1 MTKTLAPFQLTIAE
15 GLFAESETIVM
26 LGQNGTGKTTFI
38 KMLAGIMKPD
48 DEKCDLPRLNVSYKP

>member
-1 MTKTLAPFQLTIAE
+1 LTIAE

-38 KMLAGIMKPD
+38 KMLAGIMAP
-48 DEKCDLPRLNVSYKP
+48 DEKDCDLPRLNVSYKP